1 MAWDFS
7 TDPEFDAQLRWMR
20 DFVDTEIEPLALF
33 SDDMSDDAWK
43 RATEPLKQQVK
54 DRGLWACHLDPEL
67 GGQGYGQVKLAL
79 MHEILGRCTQ
89 APAVFGN
96 QAPDSGNSEILAH
109 YGTPEQKARFLE
121 PLLRNEIVSCFSM
134 TEPQGGADPK
144 VFRTR
149 AVLDGDEWVVSGH
162 KWFSSNARFADFFIT
177 MAVTDPDNPP
187 YQQFSMFLIPADTPG
202 INIIRNV
209 ALGYQRPE
217 DGTHAYIHYDDVRV
231 PVDRS
236 QVSRRDFVK
245 VCTMAAAA
253 VGLSVLIAESA
264 VAFSLVKYLGGL
276 YLVYLGLRMLLRRQA
291 AVGAIPVKASCARRA
306 FVEGV
311 TVEAL
316 NVKTALFFLAFL
328 PQFTTS
334 DAPLAPQLA
343 VLGAIC
349 VLINTTVDVL
359 AVLDASRL
367 LKSSAAREARA
378 RLMTRV
384 SGSAMIAL
392 GVILASTRRAA

>member
-1 MAWDFS
+1 MTHLAFLL
-7 TDPEFDAQLRWMR
+7 AA
-20 DFVDTEIEPLALF
+20 LAL
-33 SDDMSDDAWK
+33 AI
-43 RATEPLKQQVK
+43 TPGP
-54 DRGLWACHLDPEL
+54 GLA
-67 GGQGYGQVKLAL
+67 YVVA
-79 MHEILGRCTQ
+79 
-89 APAVFGN
+89 
-96 QAPDSGNSEILAH
+96 
-109 YGTPEQKARFLE
+109 
-121 PLLRNEIVSCFSM
+121 
-134 TEPQGGADPK
+134 
-144 VFRTR
+144 R
-149 AVLDGDEWVVSGH
+149 AVAGGRSEGLASCLGTGIGGLVHVV
-162 KWFSSNARFADFFIT
+162 
-177 MAVTDPDNPP
+177 
-187 YQQFSMFLIPADTPG
+187 
-202 INIIRNV
+202 
-209 ALGYQRPE
+209 
-217 DGTHAYIHYDDVRV
+217 
-231 PVDRS
+231 
-236 QVSRRDFVK
+236 
-245 VCTMAAAA
+245 AAA

-359 AVLDASRL
+359 AVLGASRL